1 VYLCIYACIYA
12 CILQA
17 QALKQ
22 KMLQCYK
29 VFYGQDPKK
38 SPDFGRLISKDAA
51 RRVQQLL
58 EQPGANVGEVLIGGQ
73 VDVEDR
79 YVAPTILSETPASSK
94 LMEEEIFGPVVSVV
108 TTSSVE
114 DAIRYVD
121 SITRD
126 PLALYVFSS
135 RPAIVSQII
144 EAIPSGGV
152 VVNDCMVHQGLPNM
166 PFGGRGDSGLGT
178 YHGRFS
184 FETFSQKRTI
194 LYKHFNR
201 NHPLIDFWIRYPP
214 VDGTKAFL
222 LTWFARNLPL
232 LPGRVSGVLKA
243 LIVAASL
250 LYAAYLFWRPRIGL

>member
-1 VYLCIYACIYA
+1 MYVCIYACIV

-79 YVAPTILSETPASSK
+79 YVAPTILSETPATSK

-135 RPAIVSQII
+135 RPAIVSKII

-201 NHPLIDFWIRYPP
+201 NHPLIDFWIRCP
-214 VDGTKAFL
+214 A
-222 LTWFARNLPL
+222 LTPRSRTHAESTHMMPRQRTAN
-232 LPGRVSGVLKA
+232 
-243 LIVAASL
+243 SL
-250 LYAAYLFWRPRIGL
+250 SHTGQIYSY